1 MNKNYIK
8 LYLIIITVLLSFYT
22 FLSTRYEYSTVSEI
36 SIVLSFIFALPIL
49 MHSKYNIIKKEKI
62 KIVYLIIML
71 ILYLISF
78 IIILCLLIDIIK
90 YQNSI
95 FIIFDT
101 IKVIFSNLLF
111 MTTSWLMLLI
121 NFIDIDKEERKE
133 TYIITII
140 VLSVIILVHINY
152 YINPN
157 LKTII
162 NETTIGEKALYI
174 TQNYIYFGLMYILI
188 LIKKFINKILI
199 I

>member
-152 YINPN
+152 YINLN

>member
-8 LYLIIITVLLSFYT
+8 LYIIIITVLLSFYT

-174 TQNYIYFGLMYILI
+174 TQNYIYFGIMYILI
-188 LIKKFINKILI
+188 LISKLIKK
-199 I
+199 